1 MTQSTQV
8 FYRKWRPQRFGEV
21 SGQDHVT
28 RTLRRAVATG
38 RVAHAYLF
46 TGPRG
51 VGKTSSARILAK
63 ALNCLNPSDGEPDDT
78 CENCVAV
85 NQDRMLDL
93 IEIDAASNRGIND
106 VRNLRDNVRF
116 EPAAGRWKVYI
127 IDEVHMMTLPA
138 FNALLKTLE
147 EPPPRTVLILATTD
161 VHTIPLTIISRCQRF
176 DFRRLSNDDVVD
188 RLAEVCGAEEIECD
202 PAVLYMI
209 ARAAWG
215 SLRDAEN
222 VLEQLAVSSAA
233 VRQTDDEVSI
243 TEADARELLGL
254 GDSSASLELAT
265 ALLEKDAA
273 KALNVINAQASLGA
287 DLQALRNGTV
297 EALRAGLL
305 IKAGVRDA
313 QDQPAEVL
321 EAMRRTGQSASVDHL
336 LHVLSVVGQAQMRGG
351 TSSPLS
357 LELAALKAVTP
368 PPAAPQAA
376 ARPGP
381 AAAAAPSGRPAPSR
395 SAGPPRPSGPPPPR
409 RAPPPQ
415 REAARSMPRSV
426 REESGP
432 PPPRREMTAAQQR
445 WGQVQY
451 ALRRTKFRKY
461 VIGALLRNAEVGDPS
476 DGELHLRFKSKSL
489 RENLVEELQDPRAKT
504 ALDNAVRDVYG
515 TELNV
520 RIGDNGAPGP
530 ARQSAPAAES
540 SPLVRAALSMGA
552 QIVEP
557 E

>member
-28 RTLRRAVATG
+28 RTLRRAVSTG

-116 EPAAGRWKVYI
+116 EPAVGRWKVYI

-233 VRQTDDEVSI
+233 ARQTDDEVSI

-254 GDSSASLELAT
+254 GDSSASLDLAT

-321 EAMRRTGQSASVDHL
+321 EAMRQTGQSTSVDHL

-376 ARPGP
+376 TRPAP
-381 AAAAAPSGRPAPSR
+381 AAAPSRPA
-395 SAGPPRPSGPPPPR
+395 GPPPPR
-409 RAPPPQ
+409 RAPAPP
-415 REAARSMPRSV
+415 RAAARSVPRTV
-426 REESGP
+426 REDSGP

-489 RENLVEELQDPRAKT
+489 RENLVEELQDPRAKA

-530 ARQSAPAAES
+530 ARQPVRAAES

>member
-63 ALNCLNPSDGEPDDT
+63 ALNCLNPTDGEPDD
-78 CENCVAV
+78 CCANCLAV

-93 IEIDAASNRGIND
+93 IEIDAASNRGIDD
-106 VRNLRDNVRF
+106 VRNLRDSVRF
-116 EPAAGRWKVYI
+116 EPSAGRWKVYI
-127 IDEVHMMTLPA
+127 IDEVHMMTVQA

-147 EPPPRTVLILATTD
+147 EPPPRTVLVLATTD

-202 PAVLYMI
+202 PDVLYMI

-222 VLEQLAVSSAA
+222 ILEQLAVSSAA
-233 VRQTDDEVSI
+233 ARQTDGEISI
-243 TEADARELLGL
+243 TEEDARDLLGL
-254 GDSSASLELAT
+254 GDSSASLELAM

-273 KALNVINAQASLGA
+273 KALNVVNAQASVGA

-313 QDQPAEVL
+313 QDQPSEVL
-321 EAMRRTGQSASVDHL
+321 EAMRSSGQSASVDHL
-336 LHVLSVVGQAQMRGG
+336 LHVLSALGQAQMRGG

-368 PPAAPQAA
+368 PPAPAPQQPA

-381 AAAAAPSGRPAPSR
+381 AAAAPQRGRPAPSR
-395 SAGPPRPSGPPPPR
+395 PAGPPQR
-409 RAPPPQ
+409 RAPAPS
-415 REAARSMPRSV
+415 REPARSMPRAV

-432 PPPRREMTAAQQR
+432 PPSRRQMTPAQQR

-461 VIGALLRNAEVGDPS
+461 VIGALLRNADVDDPS
-476 DGELHLRFKSKSL
+476 GGELHLRFKSKSL
-489 RENLVEELQDPRAKT
+489 RENFVEELQDPRARE
-504 ALDNAVRDVYG
+504 ALDNAVRDAYG
-515 TELNV
+515 SELVV
-520 RIGDNGAPGP
+520 RVGDNGAPGP

-552 QIVEP
+552 QIVES

>member
-28 RTLRRAVATG
+28 RTLRRAVSTG

-63 ALNCLNPSDGEPDDT
+63 ALNCLNPSDGEPDDA
-78 CENCVAV
+78 CENCLAV

-116 EPAAGRWKVYI
+116 EPVAGRWKVYI

-147 EPPPRTVLILATTD
+147 EPPPRTVMILATTD

-222 VLEQLAVSSAA
+222 VLEQLAVSSEAA
-233 VRQTDDEVSI
+233 RQTEGEVSI
-243 TEADARELLGL
+243 TETDARELLGL
-254 GDSSASLELAT
+254 GDSSASLDLAT

-273 KALNVINAQASLGA
+273 KALTVINAQASLGA

-351 TSSPLS
+351 TSSPLP

-368 PPAAPQAA
+368 PAAPQAP
-376 ARPGP
+376 ARSEP
-381 AAAAAPSGRPAPSR
+381 AAASAPSGRPAPQ
-395 SAGPPRPSGPPPPR
+395 RPAGPPPPR
-409 RAPPPQ
+409 RGPAPP
-415 REAARSMPRSV
+415 REASRAMPRETGRPMPRTV

-432 PPPRREMTAAQQR
+432 PPRREMTPSQQR
-445 WGQVQY
+445 WSEVQY

-461 VIGALLRNAEVGDPS
+461 VIGALLKNAEADEPAN
-476 DGELHLRFKSKSL
+476 GELRLRFKSKSL
-489 RENLVEELQDPRAKT
+489 RENLVEELQDPRARA

-515 TELNV
+515 AELNV
-520 RIGDNGAPGP
+520 QVGDNGAPGP
-530 ARQSAPAAES
+530 ARQPVPSAES

-552 QIVEP
+552 RVVES

>member
-63 ALNCLNPSDGEPDDT
+63 ALNCLNPSEGEPDDT

-116 EPAAGRWKVYI
+116 EPTAGRWKVYI

-147 EPPPRTVLILATTD
+147 EPPPRTVLVLATTD
-161 VHTIPLTIISRCQRF
+161 VHNIPMTIISRCQRF

-202 PAVLYMI
+202 PDVLYMI

-222 VLEQLAVSSAA
+222 ILEQLAVSSAA
-233 VRQTDDEVSI
+233 ARQTEGEISI
-243 TEADARELLGL
+243 TEEDARDLLGL

-265 ALLEKDAA
+265 ALLEKDTA
-273 KALNVINAQASLGA
+273 KALNVINAQASMGS

-305 IKAGVRDA
+305 IKAGVQDA
-313 QDQPAEVL
+313 QDQPSEVL
-321 EAMRRTGQSASVDHL
+321 EAMRSSGQSASVDHL
-336 LHVLSVVGQAQMRGG
+336 LHVLSALGQAQMRGG

-368 PPAAPQAA
+368 PPAAAPQPA
-376 ARPGP
+376 ARPAP
-381 AAAAAPSGRPAPSR
+381 AAAAPQRGRPAQPR
-395 SAGPPRPSGPPPPR
+395 PAGPPQR
-409 RAPPPQ
+409 RAPAPP
-415 REAARSMPRSV
+415 REAGRSMPRAV
-426 REESGP
+426 REEAAP
-432 PPPRREMTAAQQR
+432 PPARREMTPAQQR

-461 VIGALLRNAEVGDPS
+461 VIGALLRNAEVDDPS
-476 DGELHLRFKSKSL
+476 GGELLLRFKSKSL
-489 RENLVEELQDPRAKT
+489 RENFVEELQDPRARE
-504 ALDNAVRDVYG
+504 ALDSAVKDAYG
-515 TELNV
+515 SELVV
-520 RIGDNGAPGP
+520 RVDDNGAPRP
-530 ARQSAPAAES
+530 SQQSAPAAES

-552 QIVEP
+552 QIVES

>member
-28 RTLRRAVATG
+28 RTLRRAVSTG

-233 VRQTDDEVSI
+233 ARQTEGEVSI
-243 TEADARELLGL
+243 TEQDARELLGL

-321 EAMRRTGQSASVDHL
+321 EAMRRTGQSATVDHL

-357 LELAALKAVTP
+357 LETGRPQGRHATAGRPAGGHTSRTGCCRRSATSSRSISTGRTSASSCACPGAGGRSLDAALSSGGVRPTAVTP
-368 PPAAPQAA
+368 RGDAGATTLGAGAIHVAPDQIPQIRYRGSAEEC
-376 ARPGP
+376 R
-381 AAAAAPSGRPAPSR
+381 SGRPVRRRIAP
-395 SAGPPRPSGPPPPR
+395 AV
-409 RAPPPQ
+409 Q
-415 REAARSMPRSV
+415 E
-426 REESGP
+426 
-432 PPPRREMTAAQQR
+432 
-445 WGQVQY
+445 QV
-451 ALRRTKFRKY
+451 
-461 VIGALLRNAEVGDPS
+461 
-476 DGELHLRFKSKSL
+476 
-489 RENLVEELQDPRAKT
+489 
-504 ALDNAVRDVYG
+504 
-515 TELNV
+515 
-520 RIGDNGAPGP
+520 P
-530 ARQSAPAAES
+530 AR
-540 SPLVRAALSMGA
+540 
-552 QIVEP
+552 EP
-557 E
+557 R

>member
-63 ALNCLNPSDGEPDDT
+63 ALNCLNPSDGEPDDA

-116 EPAAGRWKVYI
+116 EPTAGRWKVYI

-147 EPPPRTVLILATTD
+147 EPPPRTVLVLATTD
-161 VHTIPLTIISRCQRF
+161 VHNIPLTIISRCQRF

-202 PAVLYMI
+202 PDVLFMI

-222 VLEQLAVSSAA
+222 ILEQLAVSSAA
-233 VRQTDDEVSI
+233 ARQTEGEISI
-243 TEADARELLGL
+243 TEEDARDLLGL

-273 KALNVINAQASLGA
+273 KALNVINAQASMGS

-313 QDQPAEVL
+313 HDQPSEVL
-321 EAMRRTGQSASVDHL
+321 EAMRSSGQSASVDHL
-336 LHVLSVVGQAQMRGG
+336 LHVLSALGQAQMRGG

-368 PPAAPQAA
+368 PPAAAPQQPA

-381 AAAAAPSGRPAPSR
+381 AAAAPQRGRPAPSR
-395 SAGPPRPSGPPPPR
+395 PTGPPPR
-409 RAPPPQ
+409 RAPAPP
-415 REAARSMPRSV
+415 REPARLMPRQV
-426 REESGP
+426 REEAGP
-432 PPPRREMTAAQQR
+432 PPPRREMTPAQQR

-476 DGELHLRFKSKSL
+476 GGELLLRFKSKSL
-489 RENLVEELQDPRAKT
+489 RENFVEEVQDPRAKE
-504 ALDNAVRDVYG
+504 ALDNAVKEAYG
-515 TELNV
+515 SELVV
-520 RIGDNGAPGP
+520 RVDDNGAPGP
-530 ARQSAPAAES
+530 ARQSAPPAES

-552 QIVEP
+552 QIVES

>member
-1 MTQSTQV
+1 MTQSNQV

-63 ALNCLNPSDGEPDDT
+63 ALNCLNPSDGEPDDA

-116 EPAAGRWKVYI
+116 EPTAGRWKVYI

-147 EPPPRTVLILATTD
+147 EPPPRTVLVLATTD
-161 VHTIPLTIISRCQRF
+161 VHNIPLTIISRCQRF

-202 PAVLYMI
+202 PDVLFMI

-222 VLEQLAVSSAA
+222 ILEQLAVSSAA
-233 VRQTDDEVSI
+233 ARQTEGEISI
-243 TEADARELLGL
+243 TEEDARDLLGL

-265 ALLEKDAA
+265 ALLEKDTA
-273 KALNVINAQASLGA
+273 KALNVINAQASMGS

-313 QDQPAEVL
+313 HDQPSEVL
-321 EAMRRTGQSASVDHL
+321 EAMGNSGQSASVDHL
-336 LHVLSVVGQAQMRGG
+336 LHVLSALGQAQMRGG

-368 PPAAPQAA
+368 PPAAAPQQPA
-376 ARPGP
+376 ARPATSRTRTPAQPSRAVATGRASAAP
-381 AAAAAPSGRPAPSR
+381 CACAAAGTCPAGAPCRSGGTK
-395 SAGPPRPSGPPPPR
+395 SASASPRDDAGATTLGPG
-409 RAPPPQ
+409 
-415 REAARSMPRSV
+415 
-426 REESGP
+426 
-432 PPPRREMTAAQQR
+432 
-445 WGQVQY
+445 
-451 ALRRTKFRKY
+451 
-461 VIGALLRNAEVGDPS
+461 
-476 DGELHLRFKSKSL
+476 
-489 RENLVEELQDPRAKT
+489 
-504 ALDNAVRDVYG
+504 AVR
-515 TELNV
+515 
-520 RIGDNGAPGP
+520 I
-530 ARQSAPAAES
+530 AAH
-540 SPLVRAALSMGA
+540 
-552 QIVEP
+552 
-557 E
+557 

>member
-63 ALNCLNPSDGEPDDT
+63 ALNCLNPSDGEPDDA

-116 EPAAGRWKVYI
+116 EPTAGRWKVYI

-147 EPPPRTVLILATTD
+147 EPPPRTVLVLATTD
-161 VHTIPLTIISRCQRF
+161 VHNIPLTIISRCQRF

-188 RLAEVCGAEEIECD
+188 RLAEVCGAEEIECE

-222 VLEQLAVSSAA
+222 ILEQLAVSAA
-233 VRQTDDEVSI
+233 AARPTEGEISI
-243 TEADARELLGL
+243 TESDARELLGL
-254 GDSSASLELAT
+254 GDSSASLDLAT

-273 KALNVINAQASLGA
+273 KALNVINSQASIGS

-305 IKAGVRDA
+305 IKAGVQDA
-313 QDQPAEVL
+313 HDQPSEVL
-321 EAMRRTGQSASVDHL
+321 EAMRSCGQSASVDHL
-336 LHVLSVVGQAQMRGG
+336 LHVLSSLGQAQMRGG

-368 PPAAPQAA
+368 PPAAAPQPA
-376 ARPGP
+376 ARPAP
-381 AAAAAPSGRPAPSR
+381 AAAPQSRPAPSR
-395 SAGPPRPSGPPPPR
+395 PAGPPPR
-409 RAPPPQ
+409 RGPAPPRGVAQP
-415 REAARSMPRSV
+415 RGAARSAPRPV

-432 PPPRREMTAAQQR
+432 PPPRREMTPAQQR

-476 DGELHLRFKSKSL
+476 GGELHLNFKSKSL
-489 RENLVEELQDPRAKT
+489 RENFVEELQDPRAKA
-504 ALDNAVRDVYG
+504 ALDNAVKDAYG
-515 TELNV
+515 SELVV
-520 RIGDNGAPGP
+520 RVGDNGAPRP
-530 ARQSAPAAES
+530 ASQAAPSAES

-552 QIVEP
+552 QIVES

>member
-63 ALNCLNPSDGEPDDT
+63 ALNCLNPTDGEPDDA

-116 EPAAGRWKVYI
+116 EPTAGRWKVYI

-147 EPPPRTVLILATTD
+147 EPPPRTVLVLATTD
-161 VHTIPLTIISRCQRF
+161 VHTIPVTIISRCQRF

-202 PAVLYMI
+202 PDVLYMI

-222 VLEQLAVSSAA
+222 ILEQLAVSSAA
-233 VRQTDDEVSI
+233 ARQTDGEVSI
-243 TEADARELLGL
+243 TEEDARDLLGL

-273 KALNVINAQASLGA
+273 KSLNVINAQASLGA
-287 DLQALRNGTV
+287 DLQALRNGTI

-313 QDQPAEVL
+313 QDQPSEVL
-321 EAMRRTGQSASVDHL
+321 EAMRSSGQSASVDHL
-336 LHVLSVVGQAQMRGG
+336 LHVLSALGQAQMRGG

-368 PPAAPQAA
+368 PPAPAPQQPA

-381 AAAAAPSGRPAPSR
+381 AAAAPQRGRPAPSR
-395 SAGPPRPSGPPPPR
+395 PAGPPPR
-409 RAPPPQ
+409 RAPAPP
-415 REAARSMPRSV
+415 REPARSAPRPV
-426 REESGP
+426 RDESGP
-432 PPPRREMTAAQQR
+432 PPPRREMTPAQQR

-461 VIGALLRNAEVGDPS
+461 VIGALLRNADVDDPS
-476 DGELHLRFKSKSL
+476 GGELRLRFKSKSL
-489 RENLVEELQDPRAKT
+489 RENFVEELQDPRAKE
-504 ALDNAVRDVYG
+504 ALDKAVKEAYG
-515 TELNV
+515 SELVV
-520 RIGDNGAPGP
+520 RVDDNGAPSP
-530 ARQSAPAAES
+530 SRESKPAAES

-552 QIVEP
+552 QIVES

>member
-1 MTQSTQV
+1 M
-8 FYRKWRPQRFGEV
+8 

-63 ALNCLNPSDGEPDDT
+63 ALNCLNPSDGEPDDA

-116 EPAAGRWKVYI
+116 EPTAGRWKVYI

-147 EPPPRTVLILATTD
+147 EPPPRTVLVLATTD

-188 RLAEVCGAEEIECD
+188 RLAEVCGAEEIECE
-202 PAVLYMI
+202 PTVLYMI

-222 VLEQLAVSSAA
+222 ILEQLAVSAA
-233 VRQTDDEVSI
+233 AARQTEGEISI
-243 TEADARELLGL
+243 TESDARELLGL
-254 GDSSASLELAT
+254 GDSSASLDLAT

-273 KALNVINAQASLGA
+273 RALNVINAQASLGS

-305 IKAGVRDA
+305 IKAGVQDA
-313 QDQPAEVL
+313 QDQPSEVL
-321 EAMRRTGQSASVDHL
+321 EAMRSSGQSASVDHL
-336 LHVLSVVGQAQMRGG
+336 LHVLSALGQAQMRGG

-368 PPAAPQAA
+368 PTAAPQPAG
-376 ARPGP
+376 RPAPP
-381 AAAAAPSGRPAPSR
+381 ASRPAPSR
-395 SAGPPRPSGPPPPR
+395 PAGPPPR
-409 RAPPPQ
+409 RGPAPP
-415 REAARSMPRSV
+415 RGAARPAPRPV

-432 PPPRREMTAAQQR
+432 PPPRREMTPAQQR

-461 VIGALLRNAEVGDPS
+461 VIGALLRNAEVDDPS
-476 DGELHLRFKSKSL
+476 GGELHLRFKSKSL
-489 RENLVEELQDPRAKT
+489 RENFVEELQDPRAKA
-504 ALDNAVRDVYG
+504 ALDNAVKDAYG
-515 TELNV
+515 SELIV
-520 RIGDNGAPGP
+520 RVGDNGAPRP
-530 ARQSAPAAES
+530 PSQAAPAAES

-552 QIVEP
+552 QIVES

>member
-63 ALNCLNPSDGEPDDT
+63 ALNCLNPSEGEPDDS

-147 EPPPRTVLILATTD
+147 EPPPRTVMVLATTD

-202 PAVLYMI
+202 PTVLYMI

-222 VLEQLAVSSAA
+222 ILEQLAVSSAA
-233 VRQTDDEVSI
+233 ARQTEGEVSI
-243 TEADARELLGL
+243 TESDARELLGL
-254 GDSSASLELAT
+254 GDSSASLDLAI

-273 KALNVINAQASLGA
+273 KALNVINAQAAMGS

-321 EAMRRTGQSASVDHL
+321 EAMRDSGQSASVDHL
-336 LHVLSVVGQAQMRGG
+336 LHVLSALGQAQMRGG

-368 PPAAPQAA
+368 PPAAPQPA
-376 ARPGP
+376 ARPAPAP
-381 AAAAAPSGRPAPSR
+381 AAPPARPAPSR
-395 SAGPPRPSGPPPPR
+395 PAGPPPR
-409 RAPPPQ
+409 RGPPQ
-415 REAARSMPRSV
+415 PREAARSMPRPV

-432 PPPRREMTAAQQR
+432 PPPRREMTPAQQR

-476 DGELHLRFKSKSL
+476 GGELHLRFKSKSL
-489 RENLVEELQDPRAKT
+489 RENFVEEIQDPRAKA
-504 ALDNAVRDVYG
+504 ALDNAVKDAYG
-515 TELNV
+515 SELVV
-520 RIGDNGAPGP
+520 RVGDNGAPNP
-530 ARQSAPAAES
+530 ERQSAPAAES

-552 QIVEP
+552 EIVES

>member
-1 MTQSTQV
+1 M
-8 FYRKWRPQRFGEV
+8 

-63 ALNCLNPSDGEPDDT
+63 ALNCLNPSDGEPDDA

-116 EPAAGRWKVYI
+116 EPTAGRWKVYI

-147 EPPPRTVLILATTD
+147 EPPPRTVLVLATTD
-161 VHTIPLTIISRCQRF
+161 VHNIPLTIISRCQRF

-202 PAVLYMI
+202 PDVLYMI

-222 VLEQLAVSSAA
+222 ILEQLAVSSAA
-233 VRQTDDEVSI
+233 ARPGDGEISI
-243 TEADARELLGL
+243 TEEDARDLLGL

-265 ALLEKDAA
+265 SLLEKNTA
-273 KALNVINAQASLGA
+273 KALSVINAQASLGA

-305 IKAGVRDA
+305 IKAGVQDA
-313 QDQPAEVL
+313 HDHPAEVL
-321 EAMRRTGQSASVDHL
+321 EAMGRTGQSASVDHL
-336 LHVLSVVGQAQMRGG
+336 LHVLSALGQAQMRGG
-351 TSSPLS
+351 ASSPLS

-368 PPAAPQAA
+368 PPVAVPQAA
-376 ARPGP
+376 ARPAPP
-381 AAAAAPSGRPAPSR
+381 AGAPASGRPAPSR
-395 SAGPPRPSGPPPPR
+395 AAGPPPR
-409 RAPPPQ
+409 RAPAPP
-415 REAARSMPRSV
+415 RDAARSMPRPV
-426 REESGP
+426 REDSGP
-432 PPPRREMTAAQQR
+432 PPPRREMTPAQQR
-445 WGQVQY
+445 WGRVQY

-461 VIGALLRNAEVGDPS
+461 VIGALLRNAEVDDPS
-476 DGELHLRFKSKSL
+476 GGELRLRFKSKSL
-489 RENLVEELQDPRAKT
+489 RENFVEELQDPRAKT
-504 ALDNAVRDVYG
+504 ALDNAVKDAYG
-515 TELNV
+515 SELVV
-520 RIGDNGAPGP
+520 RVDDNGAPGP
-530 ARQSAPAAES
+530 ARQSTPTAES

-552 QIVEP
+552 QIVES

>member
-1 MTQSTQV
+1 MLTAHGVLHLLGYDHAELDEEREMTGITAAILEEVFLPLWRRQSGQRSMTQSTQV

-28 RTLRRAVATG
+28 RTLRRAVSTG

-161 VHTIPLTIISRCQRF
+161 VHTIPLTIISRCQRY

-254 GDSSASLELAT
+254 GDSSASLDLAT

-273 KALNVINAQASLGA
+273 KALSVINAQASLGA

-321 EAMRRTGQSASVDHL
+321 EAMRRTGQSTSVDHL
-336 LHVLSVVGQAQMRGG
+336 LHVLSVVGAGTDEGRHVVSAVARTGRAQGRDATTGCPTGG
-351 TSSPLS
+351 CTPRPRCRRRTVRSSRTISTRRTTASLWPTSASTCARPAAGVRS
-357 LELAALKAVTP
+357 TDAALRARRVGPTATTP
-368 PPAAPQAA
+368 RDDSGATKLG
-376 ARPGP
+376 PGP
-381 AAAAAPSGRPAPSR
+381 IRVAP
-395 SAGPPRPSGPPPPR
+395 
-409 RAPPPQ
+409 
-415 REAARSMPRSV
+415 
-426 REESGP
+426 
-432 PPPRREMTAAQQR
+432 
-445 WGQVQY
+445 
-451 ALRRTKFRKY
+451 
-461 VIGALLRNAEVGDPS
+461 
-476 DGELHLRFKSKSL
+476 H
-489 RENLVEELQDPRAKT
+489 
-504 ALDNAVRDVYG
+504 
-515 TELNV
+515 
-520 RIGDNGAPGP
+520 
-530 ARQSAPAAES
+530 
-540 SPLVRAALSMGA
+540 
-552 QIVEP
+552 QIP
-557 E
+557 

>member
-63 ALNCLNPSDGEPDDT
+63 ALNCLNPSEGEPDDS

-147 EPPPRTVLILATTD
+147 EPPPRTVMVLATTD

-233 VRQTDDEVSI
+233 ARQTEGEVSI
-243 TEADARELLGL
+243 TEQDARELLGL

-376 ARPGP
+376 ARPAP
-381 AAAAAPSGRPAPSR
+381 AAAAAPLRRPAPSR
-395 SAGPPRPSGPPPPR
+395 PAGSPRSAGPPPR
-409 RAPPPQ
+409 RAPAPP
-415 REAARSMPRSV
+415 RDAARSMPRSV

-432 PPPRREMTAAQQR
+432 PPSRREVTPAQQR

-451 ALRRTKFRKY
+451 TLRRTKFRKY

-476 DGELHLRFKSKSL
+476 GGELHLRFKSKSL
-489 RENLVEELQDPRAKT
+489 RENLVEELQDPRAKA
-504 ALDNAVRDVYG
+504 ALDNAVKDVYG
-515 TELNV
+515 AELIV

-530 ARQSAPAAES
+530 ARQSVPAAES

-552 QIVEP
+552 QIVES

>member
-28 RTLRRAVATG
+28 RTLRRAVSTG

-116 EPAAGRWKVYI
+116 EPAVGRWKVYI

-254 GDSSASLELAT
+254 GDSSASLDLAT

-321 EAMRRTGQSASVDHL
+321 EAMRRTGQSTSVDHL

-368 PPAAPQAA
+368 PPVAPQAA

-381 AAAAAPSGRPAPSR
+381 AAAAAPSGRPAPISTR
-395 SAGPPRPSGPPPPR
+395 RTTASLRPTSASTCARP
-409 RAPPPQ
+409 
-415 REAARSMPRSV
+415 AASESARPMPRSV

-432 PPPRREMTAAQQR
+432 PPPRREMTPAQQS

-489 RENLVEELQDPRAKT
+489 ARESHR
-504 ALDNAVRDVYG
+504 G
-515 TELNV
+515 TS
-520 RIGDNGAPGP
+520 GP
-530 ARQSAPAAES
+530 AGKGGS
-540 SPLVRAALSMGA
+540 G
-552 QIVEP
+552 
-557 E
+557 